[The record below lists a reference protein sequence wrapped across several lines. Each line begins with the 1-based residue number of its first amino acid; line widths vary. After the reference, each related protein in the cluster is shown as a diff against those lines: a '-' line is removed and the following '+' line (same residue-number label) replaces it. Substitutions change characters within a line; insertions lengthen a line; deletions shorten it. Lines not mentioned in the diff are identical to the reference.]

1 MQLKHQFQAFS
12 INIILHSSPGL
23 LLLPQEQ
30 SKWMN
35 HLRFISHPLGLLTIS
50 KIEIWKSKDPVSWEW
65 AKWSQCISQS
75 SHSLSKG
82 SSTIWGWYCWV
93 DRSPCTHVTWVSQS
107 LARCQ
112 VGEWLQEIRQ
122 MLHHLWPRLCQVT
135 CHYSY
140 HHTTS
145 QSRPKASQT

>member
-12 INIILHSSPGL
+12 INIMLHSSPGL

-35 HLRFISHPLGLLTIS
+35 RLRFISHPPGLLTIS

-65 AKWSQCISQS
+65 AKWSRCISQS

-107 LARCQ
+107 LAVSGRWASPGNKANAAPLLTQ
-112 VGEWLQEIRQ
+112 A
-122 MLHHLWPRLCQVT
+122 CQVT